1 MSTKQPSRRRF
12 IKKGAAL
19 AGLAA
24 APAALAV
31 APRSASGQARV
42 ATVPDMNTMEYVLY
56 GQRSRF
62 VNTERVLED
71 AHHHEVHR
79 PRPDPYRPSAGTPLR
94 DQVGIITPSS
104 LHFATQHHYGIPDI
118 NPSEHQLTIHGMV
131 DRPMVFTMDALKRF
145 PAASGIHFLEC
156 LGNRPRPTDKTV
168 NDSHGR
174 AACSEWTGVPLSLL
188 LKEAGIK
195 NGAGWIVAEGSD
207 AGQHTKSVPMAKV
220 MDDVL
225 VAYGQNGEPVR
236 PDQGFP
242 MRLLVPGFEGIYN
255 VKWLKTIKVVDQP
268 YITFQEKSRYLGP
281 DRRSRHFINELGP
294 KSVITY
300 PSGEDRL
307 LDPGNYT
314 ITGLAWSGG
323 GAVRR
328 VEVSVDGGRSWTDA
342 ELRGPALKRAFT
354 RFDLVWRWTGEEA
367 VIQSRC
373 TDELDQVQPSAAEFA
388 RFWKQDTVAEIFQGM
403 GSRFGHVNIIQPWKV
418 AANGTVHNALD
429 T

>member
-1 MSTKQPSRRRF
+1 MSTRQPGRRRF
-12 IKKGAAL
+12 IQKGAAL

-24 APAALAV
+24 TPAALAV
-31 APRSASGQARV
+31 VPRSASGQARV

-79 PRPDPYRPSAGTPLR
+79 PRPDPYRPSAGTPIR

-131 DRPMVFTMDALKRF
+131 DRPMVFTVDELKRL

-156 LGNRPRPTDKTV
+156 LGNRPRPTDRTV
-168 NDSHGR
+168 NDTHGR
-174 AACSEWTGVPLSLL
+174 AACSEWTGVP
-188 LKEAGIK
+188 
-195 NGAGWIVAEGSD
+195 
-207 AGQHTKSVPMAKV
+207 
-220 MDDVL
+220 
-225 VAYGQNGEPVR
+225 
-236 PDQGFP
+236 DQGSAAAAGA
-242 MRLLVPGFEGIYN
+242 RLRCGIYN
-255 VKWLKTIKVVDQP
+255 VKWLKTIKVVDQI
-268 YITFQEKSRYLGP
+268 YLHLLFQERSRYLGP

-294 KSVITY
+294 KSVITF

-323 GAVRR
+323 GAIRR

-342 ELRGPALKRAFT
+342 KLRGPALSRAFT
-354 RFDLVWRWTGEEA
+354 RFDLVWRWNGDET
-367 VIQSRC
+367 VLQSRC

-388 RFWKQDTVAEIFQGM
+388 SFWNQTVPEIFQGM

>member
-1 MSTKQPSRRRF
+1 MSTRQPGRRRF
-12 IKKGAAL
+12 IQKGAAL

-24 APAALAV
+24 TPAALAV
-31 APRSASGQARV
+31 VPRSASGQARV

-79 PRPDPYRPSAGTPLR
+79 PRPDPYRPSAGTPIR

-131 DRPMVFTMDALKRF
+131 DRPMVFTVDELKRL

-156 LGNRPRPTDKTV
+156 LGNRPRPTDRTV
-168 NDSHGR
+168 NDTHGR
-174 AACSEWTGVPLSLL
+174 AACSEWTGVPLS
-188 LKEAGIK
+188 
-195 NGAGWIVAEGSD
+195 EGGRHLGRS
-207 AGQHTKSVPMAKV
+207 ALPLSEGFQESVPVSA
-220 MDDVL
+220 
-225 VAYGQNGEPVR
+225 
-236 PDQGFP
+236 
-242 MRLLVPGFEGIYN
+242 
-255 VKWLKTIKVVDQP
+255 
-268 YITFQEKSRYLGP
+268 GP

-294 KSVITY
+294 KSVITF

-323 GAVRR
+323 GAIRR

-342 ELRGPALKRAFT
+342 KLRGPALSRAFT
-354 RFDLVWRWTGEEA
+354 RFDLVWRWNGDET
-367 VIQSRC
+367 VLQSRC

-388 RFWKQDTVAEIFQGM
+388 SFWNQTVPEIFQGM

>member
-1 MSTKQPSRRRF
+1 MSTRQPSRRRF
-12 IKKGAAL
+12 IQKGAAL

-24 APAALAV
+24 TPAGLAV
-31 APRSASGQARV
+31 APRSASGQSRV
-42 ATVPDMNTMEYVLY
+42 STVPDMNTMEYVLY

-79 PRPDPYRPSAGTPLR
+79 PRPDPYRPSAGTPIR

-118 NPSEHQLTIHGMV
+118 NPGEHRLTIHGMV
-131 DRPMVFTMDALKRF
+131 DRPMVFTVDELKRL

-156 LGNRPRPTDKTV
+156 LGNRPRPTDRTV
-168 NDSHGR
+168 NDTHGR

-195 NGAGWIVAEGSD
+195 NGASWIVAEGSD
-207 AGQHTKSVPMAKV
+207 AGQHTKSVPLAKV

-242 MRLLVPGFEGIYN
+242 LRLLVPGFEGIYN

-268 YITFQEKSRYLGP
+268 YITFQERSRYLGP

-294 KSVITY
+294 KSVITF

-323 GAVRR
+323 GAIRR

-342 ELRGPALKRAFT
+342 KLRGPALSRAFT
-354 RFDLVWRWTGEEA
+354 RFDLVWRWNGDET
-367 VIQSRC
+367 VLQSRC

-388 RFWKQDTVAEIFQGM
+388 SFWNQTVPEIFQGM